1 MTDRD
6 DHTAPEGD
14 EMLAAEYVLGT
25 LLLAE
30 RLAAERRARDD
41 AGFAALIAAWEARLA
56 PLNDDYEEM
65 PAPNLLPAIEA
76 RLFGI
81 APVHRPF
88 RQRWTSLLGG
98 AGAAALIL
106 VGVFL
111 VSNTHAP
118 QGPQLVATL
127 AAQGQ
132 PLVFT
137 ARYDEATQTLHLTRT
152 SGPAPAAGHDY
163 QLWTIGKDG
172 VPVPQTL
179 ASATEVSQKLP
190 LAPGTTLAISLEPS
204 GGSPNG
210 KPTLGLV
217 SGIVKT
223 L

>member
-25 LLLAE
+25 LPLAE

-56 PLNDDYEEM
+56 PLNDEFEEM
-65 PAPNLLPAIEA
+65 PVPNLLPAIEA
-76 RLFGI
+76 RLFGT
-81 APVHRPF
+81 APARVPIW
-88 RQRWTSLLGG
+88 QRWTSLLGG
-98 AGAAALIL
+98 AVAAALIL
-106 VGVFL
+106 VGLFFF
-111 VSNTHAP
+111 SNSPAP

-137 ARYDEATQTLHLTRT
+137 ARYDEATQTLHLKRT
-152 SGPAPAAGHDY
+152 AGPAPAAGHDY

-179 ASATEVSQKLP
+179 ASATEVSQKLT
-190 LAPGTTLAISLEPS
+190 LAPGTTLAISLEPA

-217 SGIVKT
+217 SGVVARS
-223 L
+223 